1 MLTPSWQL
9 EDAQKLADEFPYTF
23 YKPSDQVMAQL
34 EVGDLVKLIFEFT
47 SDNPDD
53 PTAERMWVEIA
64 EIKDDSFMGY
74 LNNEPAFI
82 EDLKHQDSVEFR
94 RCHIVDIYGIE
105 DPVPSLTDKY
115 IKRCFVTHNI
125 LYDGQEVGFLY
136 REPAESEDDSGW
148 RITTG
153 YESDEYLDDSKNA
166 SYVSLGAVLR
176 QDDSIVELL
185 ENEVGAAYI
194 KDKQGNFVEY
204 DE

>member
-23 YKPSDQVMAQL
+23 YKPSDQVMAKL

-64 EIKDDSFMGY
+64 EIKGDSFTGY

-82 EDLKHQDSVEFR
+82 KDLKHQDSVEFR
-94 RCHIVDIYGIE
+94 HCHIVDIYGIE

-115 IKRCFVTHNI
+115 IKRCFVTHKI
-125 LYDGQEVGFLY
+125 LYDGQQVGFLY

-204 DE
+204 EE